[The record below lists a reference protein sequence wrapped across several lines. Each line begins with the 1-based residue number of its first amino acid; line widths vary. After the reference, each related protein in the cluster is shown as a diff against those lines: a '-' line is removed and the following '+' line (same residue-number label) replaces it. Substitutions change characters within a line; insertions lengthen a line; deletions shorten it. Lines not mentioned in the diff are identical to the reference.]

1 VDLVETMARKVKQEA
16 KPLPQPAKPRKRTV
30 SAPSVLPKPPP
41 QKTKPRQKRKPKTA
55 KVAELV
61 LLDSVLG
68 YLGNYL
74 LVVGVSAVI
83 VGLAYWFMDAFD

>member
-1 VDLVETMARKVKQEA
+1 
-16 KPLPQPAKPRKRTV
+16 
-30 SAPSVLPKPPP
+30 
-41 QKTKPRQKRKPKTA
+41 
-55 KVAELV
+55 VAELA
-61 LLDSVLG
+61 LLNSVLG

>member
-1 VDLVETMARKVKQEA
+1 MARKAKQEA
-16 KPLPQPAKPRKRTV
+16 KPLLQPAKPRKRTV
-30 SAPSVLPKPPP
+30 SAPSALPKPPQ
-41 QKTKPRQKRKPKTA
+41 QKTKPRQKRKPKAA
-55 KVAELV
+55 KVAELA